1 MGLALCEGGER
12 SERIMGLLQRICLRP
27 IVAQTNSDRAR
38 VTRWATELGR
48 DFNSDKQ
55 G

>member
-27 IVAQTNSDRAR
+27 IVAQT
-38 VTRWATELGR
+38 
-48 DFNSDKQ
+48 DKFRQ
-55 G
+55 SEGDKMGH